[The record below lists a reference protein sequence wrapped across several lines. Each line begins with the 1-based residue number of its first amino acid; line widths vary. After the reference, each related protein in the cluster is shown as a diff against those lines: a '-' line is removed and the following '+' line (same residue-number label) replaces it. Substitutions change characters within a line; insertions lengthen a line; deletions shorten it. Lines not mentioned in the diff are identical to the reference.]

1 MAERTE
7 APRYQTIRAQIYNDI
22 SSGKI
27 KVGELIP
34 SETALME
41 QFQASRTT
49 VRKAIE
55 HLSKEGIIIRKRGV
69 GSIVNKKVVA
79 PNVKLRGSFDDLLD
93 VAHNTMVKVVRF
105 EYVEASPE
113 VCKQLKLKDG
123 SQVLRIDRIRYMN
136 KSPFMYSINY
146 LPDAIGQFFTKMDL
160 EKTSLLELVPRQ
172 CKVTLDKAMQEFNAT
187 IADNQMAEYLNIP
200 LGFPLLRID
209 RVTFAKKELPVN
221 LFYGY
226 FRSDIYKFTTE
237 FSL

>member
-1 MAERTE
+1 MGERNE

-27 KVGELIP
+27 KVGDLIP
-34 SETALME
+34 SEAALMD
-41 QFQASRTT
+41 QYQASRTT

-55 HLSKEGIIIRKRGV
+55 HLSNEGIIVRKRGV

-79 PNVKLRGSFDDLLD
+79 ANVRLSGSFDDLLD
-93 VAHNTMVKVVRF
+93 VAHSTSVKVVRF
-105 EYVEASPE
+105 EYVDPSPE
-113 VCKQLKLKDG
+113 VCKQLMLDSS
-123 SQVLRIDRIRYMN
+123 SQVLRIDRIRYME
-136 KSPFMYSINY
+136 KTPFMYSVNY

-160 EKTSLLELVPRQ
+160 EVTSLLELVP
-172 CKVTLDKAMQEFNAT
+172 DKCNIKLIRAMQEFNAT
-187 IADNQMAEYLNIP
+187 IADNLMAGLLNVP
-200 LGFPLLRID
+200 LGFPLLQID
-209 RVTFAKKELPVN
+209 RITLGDNDLPVN